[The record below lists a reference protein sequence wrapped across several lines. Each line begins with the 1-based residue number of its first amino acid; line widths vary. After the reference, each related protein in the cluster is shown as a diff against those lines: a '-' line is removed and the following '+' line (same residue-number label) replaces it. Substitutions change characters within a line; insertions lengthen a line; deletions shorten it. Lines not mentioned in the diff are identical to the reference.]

1 MCLTLPVDDHYWR
14 EKKLLKNYYWKKK
27 TPLLKKT
34 RKKNWRWLSP
44 SLKGKTKSK
53 SVTDKLI
60 LQPDWSCFLNYSLNL
75 CSNVLEKKTVKLL
88 PPKWLSIPPSSVA
101 SCSFL
106 VKNAQTF
113 KRWHR
118 VGLGHRHRTR
128 TSRDQSVAMS
138 ETRYRSPL
146 QFYIANFCRF
156 WHRQRAIPKPNVMQ
170 RLTRMEFKAKTS
182 VKLLLIKY

>member
-1 MCLTLPVDDHYWR
+1 MSNSSRGW
-14 EKKLLKNYYWKKK
+14 
-27 TPLLKKT
+27 PLLK
-34 RKKNWRWLSP
+34 RKKTTEKLL
-44 SLKGKTKSK
+44 LKKKNTTTEENQKK
-53 SVTDKLI
+53 KLKMTITELKRENEIKKRNRQTHPTTRLI
-60 LQPDWSCFLNYSLNL
+60 LFSKLFAQFMFKCFR
-75 CSNVLEKKTVKLL
+75 KKTVKLL